1 MLHGQADNRLRWF
14 GKAGNKEKSSQQFR
28 LVGAYSGVRSIAIHY
43 VNRNN
48 RLVVEVSEYAPDCK
62 IERSN
67 ALYGIN
73 TDGRPVAGGE

>member
-1 MLHGQADNRLRWF
+1 
-14 GKAGNKEKSSQQFR
+14 
-28 LVGAYSGVRSIAIHY
+28 VRSIAIHY
-43 VNRNN
+43 VNRMG

-73 TDGRPVAGGE
+73 SDGRPVANGE